1 MKVYDTDS
9 EKTQFMKL
17 QCGCT
22 VDDFEG
28 TLLNECTDHMQANF
42 MN

>member
-1 MKVYDTDS
+1 MKVHNTNGKED
-9 EKTQFMKL
+9 QVMKL
-17 QCGCT
+17 QCGCP